1 MHKVIQQVN
10 EWANPNTK
18 ALADLMLQASHTLSL
33 LKSGKMSVGD
43 HSHHLTVIN
52 PTLLQLLKHQPFV
65 FLHLAKHLPLLL
77 PQPNQ
82 PNFSG

>member
-18 ALADLMLQASHTLSL
+18 ALTQLTLQARHTLSL

-43 HSHHLTVIN
+43 HSHHLSVIN
-52 PTLLQLLKHQPFV
+52 PTLL
-65 FLHLAKHLPLLL
+65 
-77 PQPNQ
+77 
-82 PNFSG
+82 